1 MIVLILLL
9 IINII
14 FQRGSSAEHLSEP
27 HSDKKL
33 LLLHDFVQNVS
44 RLLQL
49 LSIIIKGE
57 VHPEMFCSHSEHH
70 HHHHRA
76 DQLQESVGLLL
87 FIIQDKEINVLI
99 ISI

>member
-1 MIVLILLL
+1 M
-9 IINII
+9 
-14 FQRGSSAEHLSEP
+14 
-27 HSDKKL
+27 KL
-33 LLLHDFVQNVS
+33 LLLHDFVQNLS
-44 RLLQL
+44 RLLQQ

-70 HHHHRA
+70 HHHRA

-87 FIIQDKEINVLI
+87 FIIQAKEINVLI

>member
-1 MIVLILLL
+1 M
-9 IINII
+9 
-14 FQRGSSAEHLSEP
+14 
-27 HSDKKL
+27 KL
-33 LLLHDFVQNVS
+33 LLLHDFVQNLS
-44 RLLQL
+44 HLLQQ

-70 HHHHRA
+70 HHHRA

-87 FIIQDKEINVLI
+87 FIIQAKEINVLI

>member
-1 MIVLILLL
+1 M
-9 IINII
+9 
-14 FQRGSSAEHLSEP
+14 
-27 HSDKKL
+27 KL

-44 RLLQL
+44 HLLQQ

-57 VHPEMFCSHSEHH
+57 VHPEMFCSHSEH

>member
-1 MIVLILLL
+1 M
-9 IINII
+9 
-14 FQRGSSAEHLSEP
+14 
-27 HSDKKL
+27 KL
-33 LLLHDFVQNVS
+33 LLLHDFVQNLS
-44 RLLQL
+44 HLLQQ

-57 VHPEMFCSHSEHH
+57 VHPEMFCSHSEH

>member
-1 MIVLILLL
+1 M
-9 IINII
+9 
-14 FQRGSSAEHLSEP
+14 
-27 HSDKKL
+27 KL
-33 LLLHDFVQNVS
+33 LLLHDFVQNLS
-44 RLLQL
+44 RLLQQ

-57 VHPEMFCSHSEHH
+57 VHPEMFCSHSEH

>member
-1 MIVLILLL
+1 M
-9 IINII
+9 
-14 FQRGSSAEHLSEP
+14 
-27 HSDKKL
+27 KL
-33 LLLHDFVQNVS
+33 LLLHDFVQNLS
-44 RLLQL
+44 RSLQQ

-70 HHHHRA
+70 HHHRA

-87 FIIQDKEINVLI
+87 FIIQAKEINVLI

>member
-1 MIVLILLL
+1 M
-9 IINII
+9 
-14 FQRGSSAEHLSEP
+14 
-27 HSDKKL
+27 KL

-57 VHPEMFCSHSEHH
+57 VHPEMFWSHSEH

-87 FIIQDKEINVLI
+87 FIIQAKEINVLI

>member
-1 MIVLILLL
+1 M
-9 IINII
+9 
-14 FQRGSSAEHLSEP
+14 
-27 HSDKKL
+27 KL
-33 LLLHDFVQNVS
+33 LLLHDFVQNLS
-44 RLLQL
+44 HLLQQ

-57 VHPEMFCSHSEHH
+57 VHPEMFWSHSEH

-87 FIIQDKEINVLI
+87 FIIQAKEINVLI

>member
-1 MIVLILLL
+1 M
-9 IINII
+9 
-14 FQRGSSAEHLSEP
+14 
-27 HSDKKL
+27 KL
-33 LLLHDFVQNVS
+33 LLLHDFVQNLS
-44 RLLQL
+44 RLLQQ

-57 VHPEMFCSHSEHH
+57 VHPEMFWSHSEH